1 MRIPSSKRGATF
13 FCPCPVLLEKDA
25 GHYRMFLH
33 VSSRFCRERE
43 FVHVSV
49 LRDNA
54 KEKYGSQDSHR
65 RGEEGTRGGQ
75 MFSQRSNEKWSSPLS
90 RAIDAD
96 KNSFLYNLIILIGQK
111 WEARYFPPQG
121 FRGTTLET
129 LTTFETFWKKN
140 SQNDVR
146 LRCPAT
152 GYEDFHVTSRKIFY
166 LGNQILVKYRI
177 RLITVT
183 VW

>member
-1 MRIPSSKRGATF
+1 MASGIGKGERERGVKANRLTFRLIDFFDIRAFDYFTKKHLGFRFDDLRDIAGREFVFNDFNCDETSGIMITWTNFEDCPLLKTSSGSRSKKKLSRAVRIPSSKRGATF

-75 MFSQRSNEKWSSPLS
+75 MFSQRSNEK
-90 RAIDAD
+90 
-96 KNSFLYNLIILIGQK
+96 
-111 WEARYFPPQG
+111 
-121 FRGTTLET
+121 
-129 LTTFETFWKKN
+129 
-140 SQNDVR
+140 
-146 LRCPAT
+146 
-152 GYEDFHVTSRKIFY
+152 
-166 LGNQILVKYRI
+166 
-177 RLITVT
+177 
-183 VW
+183 